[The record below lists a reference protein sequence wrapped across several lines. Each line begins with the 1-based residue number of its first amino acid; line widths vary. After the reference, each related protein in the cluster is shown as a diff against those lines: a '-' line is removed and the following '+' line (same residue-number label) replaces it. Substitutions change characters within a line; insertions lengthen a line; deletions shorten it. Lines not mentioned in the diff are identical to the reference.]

1 HAAGAD
7 RRVRDRRGIDAGGL
21 RRRAH
26 RPHALPARGLR
37 AAPAR
42 ERGLAVRI
50 AALTLAA
57 LAVAGCG
64 GMDSSSGSETPTADL
79 QISISVRGS
88 EQPSKLWTLR
98 CPAGG
103 TLPGAAEACRKLGEI
118 DDPFAPV
125 PKGTACTQIYGGP
138 EIADVSGTFNGKPVN
153 TQF

>member
-1 HAAGAD
+1 M
-7 RRVRDRRGIDAGGL
+7 RL
-21 RRRAH
+21 
-26 RPHALPARGLR
+26 
-37 AAPAR
+37 
-42 ERGLAVRI
+42 

-64 GMDSSSGSETPTADL
+64 GGKDQATGDAAPTANL

-98 CPAGG
+98 CPPGG
-103 TLPGAAEACRKLGEI
+103 TLPDAATACRKLGEL

-138 EIADVSGTFNGKPVN
+138 EIADVSGTYDGKRLD
-153 TQF
+153 TQFSRGDGCEIERWKRVGFLFPGVSS